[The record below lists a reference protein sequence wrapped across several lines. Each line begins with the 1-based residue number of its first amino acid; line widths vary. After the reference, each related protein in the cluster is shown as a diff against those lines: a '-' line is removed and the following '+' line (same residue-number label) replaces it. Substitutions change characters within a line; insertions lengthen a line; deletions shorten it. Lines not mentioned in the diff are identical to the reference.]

1 MRCEECGAG
10 NVRGSTFC
18 QACGASIPGGEQVG
32 ATVASAPPSTTT
44 PEVPVAEKTQEL
56 EAEEV
61 STAREPAA
69 LAVEEAATTP
79 TPPTATT
86 APGPA
91 ATSAVEVPADSPVAP
106 TTTPAAPMP
115 TFSARALSTAWMR
128 RGPIVMA
135 LFIVLMMAMVFA
147 PWAFIRIEVLGLSLV
162 SRSFSGWDIFVA
174 RVLFF
179 LLIIPLVISLMMI
192 AGIGTRRRVLETHI
206 ITFFLGFM
214 FVIWG
219 GTYGLSLVLKSLIKH
234 LRVVQ
239 VMPAGAQIATVI
251 FLVGLIFGIIITTY
265 DRGRQLIAMAEGG

>member
-18 QACGASIPGGEQVG
+18 QACGAPVPGGDPAGE
-32 ATVASAPPSTTT
+32 TVALAPESKTT
-44 PEVPVAEKTQEL
+44 PEVTVVEKTHKRDI
-56 EAEEV
+56 EEE
-61 STAREPAA
+61 STAPEPAA
-69 LAVEEAATTP
+69 PTVAEAATAP
-79 TPPTATT
+79 TPPTAT
-86 APGPA
+86 
-91 ATSAVEVPADSPVAP
+91 AVPK
-106 TTTPAAPMP
+106 P
-115 TFSARALSTAWMR
+115 TFSARVLSTAWMR

-135 LFIVLMMAMVFA
+135 LFIVLIMAMVFA

-162 SRSFSGWDIFVA
+162 SRSFSGWDIYVA

-214 FVIWG
+214 FVLWG

-251 FLVGLIFGIIITTY
+251 FLIGLIFGIILTTY